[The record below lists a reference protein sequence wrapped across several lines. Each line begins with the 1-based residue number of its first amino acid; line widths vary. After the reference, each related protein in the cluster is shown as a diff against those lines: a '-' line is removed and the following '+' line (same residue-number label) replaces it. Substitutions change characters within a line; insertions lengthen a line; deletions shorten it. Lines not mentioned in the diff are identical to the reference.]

1 MEAKAVKHISMANQV
16 FEDLKREII
25 SGGYQPGEKLPSETR
40 LCEIYEVSRTTI
52 RHALSSLQS
61 LALIE
66 SRAGDGSFVAEP
78 NAVAVLRPAIA
89 RSFLSDQSLMELIEF
104 RQLIEPN
111 VTRIACAR
119 ASDEDIQK
127 LANIY
132 KAMQASRQDTLKF
145 SELDYNFHIEI
156 ARISRNA
163 YVKIMYETVKDIL
176 LSAFA
181 NITMYRGNFAGLKYH
196 RLILNAFENRDQEMA
211 AQFMQ
216 EHMNDMANAYQKLE
230 P

>member
-1 MEAKAVKHISMANQV
+1 MEAKAVKRISMANQV

-40 LCEIYEVSRTTI
+40 LCEIYGVSRTTI

-61 LALIE
+61 LELIE
-66 SRAGDGSFVAEP
+66 SRAGDGSFVKEP

-89 RSFLSDQSLMELIEF
+89 QSFLSDQSLMEIIEF

-119 ASDEDIQK
+119 ASDRDIQK
-127 LANIY
+127 LADIY
-132 KAMQASRQDTLKF
+132 REMQASRHDTLKF
-145 SELDYNFHIEI
+145 SELDYSFHIEI
-156 ARISRNA
+156 ARISQNA

-181 NITMYRGNFAGLKYH
+181 DITMYRGNFAGLKYH
-196 RLILNAFENRDQEMA
+196 RLILNAFESRDQEMA

-216 EHMNDMANAYQKLE
+216 EHMNDMVNAYQELE
-230 P
+230 S